1 MRIATVLAVL
11 AVAGC
16 ASEKLASSPPKQVD
30 VSGHWK
36 LDAADSDDPLRLMQ
50 SQLSNATAG
59 AGPGGQT
66 GSTGRGN
73 RRGQGGDFGP
83 GPVGPVMPSVI
94 TLDEALR
101 WPGKDLTLKQSGGIV
116 TFVSDGTDRVC
127 RPTGAGHDHPHKP
140 SASDDPRSRDAPSH
154 GRGDVPPPRC
164 GWDQGTL
171 VVNSGEADDE
181 RPPFEQRFSLSDD
194 GQRLLEVVVFR
205 GGRSSGFT
213 ASRVWDRSQP

>member
-1 MRIATVLAVL
+1 MRIAMVLAVL

-16 ASEKLASSPPKQVD
+16 ASEKLAQSPPKQVD
-30 VSGHWK
+30 LSGHWK
-36 LDAADSDDPLRLMQ
+36 LNAADSDDPLRLMQ
-50 SQLSNATAG
+50 SQLANATAG

-83 GPVGPVMPSVI
+83 GPVGPVMPSVT

-127 RPTGAGHDHPHKP
+127 RPTAAGMTIRTSRPAMTREVAMHPRTVGGMCRRP
-140 SASDDPRSRDAPSH
+140 VWLGSGDAGGEFRARPTMSAR
-154 GRGDVPPPRC
+154 
-164 GWDQGTL
+164 
-171 VVNSGEADDE
+171 
-181 RPPFEQRFSLSDD
+181 
-194 GQRLLEVVVFR
+194 
-205 GGRSSGFT
+205 RSSN
-213 ASRVWDRSQP
+213 ASACPMTVSG